1 MRTAIF
7 VTLALCFAAAQSFL
21 IAPAQPRGAAMR
33 TASTSPML
41 ATRQFKENSFLGA
54 MRSNMD
60 SSDNAHQVM
69 ISNLPFDSSPEELQ
83 AFASQAGQVL
93 NVKIITD
100 RETGRSKGY
109 GFVMYSDALES
120 TAAIER
126 LNGQELGG
134 RQVNVR
140 PAIRKAP
147 RAPYTP
153 REGSSNYSNY

>member
-1 MRTAIF
+1 MRSSFF
-7 VTLALCFAAAQSFL
+7 VTLALCAAATQAFL
-21 IAPAQPRGAAMR
+21 VMPAQRGSIQRSSNPVVM
-33 TASTSPML
+33 

-54 MRSNMD
+54 MRDNMD
-60 SSDNAHQVM
+60 SAENPHQVM

-147 RAPYTP
+147 RAPYQP
-153 REGSSNYSNY
+153 RGENNNYSTYN